1 MASGSKKV
9 LVLRS
14 VSVPKAGMS
23 LVLDAEGT
31 ESVQCGFSTVTLL
44 KKAEFRKDEL
54 CRLVS
59 FHIQRYLI
67 YLLFLFRSCS
77 G

>member
-1 MASGSKKV
+1 MESGSEKV

-14 VSVPKAGMS
+14 VSVFKSGVS
-23 LVLDAEGT
+23 LVLDAKGIQ
-31 ESVQCGFSTVTLL
+31 SVQCGISTVKLL
-44 KKAEFRKDEL
+44 MKSEFLKDEV

-59 FHIQRYLI
+59 FQIQHYLI
-67 YLLFLFRSCS
+67 YLPFLFRSCS